1 MPLEIRMHIAWNY
14 LFANPGRWV
23 FEELVECRYR
33 TMALPM
39 VAGTC
44 GGMIADGPKSL
55 ARFLGS
61 GVIRLAVS

>member
-1 MPLEIRMHIAWNY
+1 
-14 LFANPGRWV
+14 
-23 FEELVECRYR
+23 
-33 TMALPM
+33 M